1 MNNRD
6 RLRLCGCARPS
17 HPWKSAHNSMP
28 NPLVSLR
35 NIRLSLGGPP
45 LLDDAGLE
53 VYPGERVCLIGRNG
67 TGKSTL
73 LRILAGEIPFDSG
86 ERHQP
91 ADTVIGYLPQEV
103 PDSLPGS
110 VEDVLRAGAG
120 PDLADWELEAR
131 LDKVLGDMRLEGAP
145 PFTTLSAGM
154 KRRALLARC
163 LMRGPDLLLLDEPTN
178 HLDIEAIGW
187 METFLAG
194 YPGALLF
201 VTHDRA
207 FLNKLST
214 RIVDIDRGKLISW
227 DCDYGTYLRRKEEW
241 LDAEARQNEVFDKK
255 LRQEEA
261 WLRQGI
267 KARRTRNEGRKRA
280 LLDMRE
286 AHRKRRARE
295 GSARMG
301 VTEAA
306 RSGALVIRATE
317 VSFDYGGAQVIDGL
331 DLEIERGDRVGIVGP
346 NGVGKST
353 LLRIL
358 LGELTPRTGEVTH
371 GTKLEIAY
379 FDQLRNR
386 LDDDATVRDA
396 VADGQE
402 SIEINGKRKHVVG
415 YLEEFL
421 FTRDRIRGP
430 VGNLSGGERNRL
442 LLARLFTRPCNV
454 LVMDEPTND
463 LDMETLELLEDLLA
477 DFGGTVLLVSHD
489 RAFLDNVTTDL
500 LVMEGNGTVLPI
512 AGGYA
517 DYELHKKRAAPPP
530 PAPAARKS
538 SPVRAPKP
546 RKFLNRERREL
557 ESLPREIED
566 LEAEQQQL
574 TESLAD
580 PGTYRERPDAVEEA
594 RERLRDIEES
604 ILGKFTRWEELEALR
619 KELEA

>member
-1 MNNRD
+1 
-6 RLRLCGCARPS
+6 
-17 HPWKSAHNSMP
+17 MP

-35 NIRLSLGGPP
+35 NIRLSLGGPA

-53 VYPGERVCLIGRNG
+53 IFPGERVCLIGRNG
-67 TGKSTL
+67 AGKSTL
-73 LRILAGEIPFDSG
+73 LRILAGETPFDSG

-91 ADTVIGYLPQEV
+91 DDTAIAFLPQEV
-103 PDSLPGS
+103 PDALPGT
-110 VEDVLRAGAG
+110 VEDVLRAGAD
-120 PDLADWELEAR
+120 PAMADWEAEAR
-131 LDKVLGDMRLEGAP
+131 LGQVLEDMRLEGSP

-154 KRRALLARC
+154 KRRALLGRC
-163 LMRGPDLLLLDEPTN
+163 LMGAPGLLLLDEPTN
-178 HLDIEAIGW
+178 HLDIEAVGW

-194 YPGALLF
+194 FPGALLF

-214 RIVDIDRGKLISW
+214 RILDLDRGRLISW
-227 DCDYGTYLRRKEEW
+227 DCDYTTYLRRKEEW
-241 LDAEARQNEVFDKK
+241 LEAEARQNEVFDKK

-280 LLDMRE
+280 LLAMRE
-286 AHRKRRARE
+286 EHRQRRARE

-301 VTEAA
+301 VTQAA
-306 RSGALVIRATE
+306 RSGARVIR
-317 VSFDYGGAQVIDGL
+317 VQGISFGFGGDAPVIDGL

-353 LLRIL
+353 LLRLL
-358 LGELTPRTGEVTH
+358 LGELKPRSGEVTH

-386 LDDDATVRDA
+386 LDDDAPVRDA

-402 SIEINGKRKHVVG
+402 TIEINGKRKHVVG

-421 FTRDRIRGP
+421 FSRERIRGP
-430 VGNLSGGERNRL
+430 VRNLSGGERNRL

-477 DFGGTVLLVSHD
+477 DFAGTVLVVSHD

-500 LVMEGNGTVLPI
+500 LVMEGDGRVLQI

-517 DYELHKKRAAPPP
+517 DYELYKKRSAPPP
-530 PAPAARKS
+530 PGAARQKSRPAARAS
-538 SPVRAPKP
+538 KP
-546 RKFLNRERREL
+546 RKFLNRERWEL
-557 ESLPREIED
+557 ERLPREIEE

-580 PGTYRERPDAVEEA
+580 PGTYRDRPEAVEQT
-594 RERLRDIEES
+594 RERLREIEES

-619 KELEA
+619 KELDT

>member
-1 MNNRD
+1 M
-6 RLRLCGCARPS
+6 S
-17 HPWKSAHNSMP
+17 
-28 NPLVSLR
+28 NPLLSLR

-53 VYPGERVCLIGRNG
+53 VFPNERVCLIGRNG
-67 TGKSTL
+67 AGKSTL
-73 LRILAGEIPFDSG
+73 LRILAGETPFDSG

-91 ADTVIGYLPQEV
+91 AETVVAFLPQEV
-103 PDSLPGS
+103 PETLPGT
-110 VEDVLRAGAG
+110 VEDVLRAGAA

-131 LDKVLGDMRLEGAP
+131 LDKVLGDMRLESAP

-154 KRRALLARC
+154 KRRALLGQC

-178 HLDIEAIGW
+178 HLDIAAIGW

-207 FLNKLST
+207 FLHKLST
-214 RIVDIDRGKLISW
+214 RILDLDRGKLISW
-227 DCDYGTYLRRKEEW
+227 DCDYPTYLRRKEEW

-255 LRQEEA
+255 LRLEEA

-280 LLDMRE
+280 LLAMRE
-286 AHRKRRARE
+286 EHRRRRARE

-306 RSGALVIRATE
+306 RSGAVVIRAVG
-317 VSFDYGGAQVIDGL
+317 VSFDYGEGRLIDRL

-358 LGELTPRTGEVTH
+358 LGELEPRSGKVTH

-386 LDDDATVRDA
+386 LDEDATVRDT

-402 SIEINGKRKHVVG
+402 TIEINGKRKHVVG

-421 FTRDRIRGP
+421 FSRDRIRGP
-430 VGNLSGGERNRL
+430 VRNLSGGERNRL

-477 DFGGTVLLVSHD
+477 DFGGTVLIVSHD

-500 LVMEGNGTVLPI
+500 LAMEGDGKVLPI

-517 DYELHKKRAAPPP
+517 DYELHKKRSASRPHGS
-530 PAPAARKS
+530 APAKPTSTPA
-538 SPVRAPKP
+538 RAPKP
-546 RKFLNRERREL
+546 RKFLNRERWEL
-557 ESLPREIED
+557 ERLPREIEE
-566 LEAEQQQL
+566 LENEQQNL
-574 TESLAD
+574 TESLANAD
-580 PGTYRERPDAVEEA
+580 TYRERPGAVEQA
-594 RERLRDIEES
+594 RERLRVIEET
-604 ILGKFTRWEELEALR
+604 ILEKFSRWEELDTLR
-619 KELEA
+619 KELGT